1 MTLNPNQSVTCTF
14 TNTLDSANLTLAKS
28 VSPAGETFNL
38 QVTGFGAEELGD
50 GASGTQRSVA
60 ANTEITFNEA
70 DGTGTLTDYT
80 SSIECRDDGDNAL
93 VSLDTDNQTDGGV
106 TLNPNQS
113 VTCTFTNTLDSAN
126 LTLAKSVSPAGET
139 FNLQVSGFGAEE
151 LGDGASGTQRS
162 VAANTEITFNEAD
175 GTGTLT
181 DYTSS
186 IECRDDGD
194 NALVSLD
201 TDNQTDGG
209 VTLNPNQ
216 SVTCTFTNTLDSANL
231 TLAKSVSPAG
241 ETFNLQVSGFGAEE
255 LGDGASGTQR
265 SVAANTEITFNEAD
279 GTGTLTDY
287 TSSIECRD
295 DGDNALVSLDTDNQ
309 TDGGVTLNPNQSVTC
324 TFTNTL
330 ASGNLTL
337 AKVLVPTEDISTFQ
351 LTVSGFGGEEL
362 GHNESGATRVVAAN
376 VPIAISEADG
386 TGQNGGLLSEY
397 LSTLACVDDDN
408 AQTPVTVESNTGTGA
423 SVTLTA
429 NQNVT
434 CTFTNEFQAIE
445 PPSGD
450 GIITCGLGAVTP
462 LVRAEG
468 IAELLGDILIT
479 CHTIP
484 AGAIPDED
492 LYIEVNITASLNVNI
507 TNNRDFNDSFQDD
520 TTDAVLVINEN
531 NCGAPTDRGGRMD
544 ALGETTSGF
553 EAGCSPPDSDFQDP
567 QFGVLVTNNRLEWTG
582 VQVPIPGAVDFP
594 EWTTIRLTSMRGNAS
609 MLGVPDEGAPAFA
622 QIQATVTVNGES
634 SITLNTNEANIGLP
648 LLGLISNVDDEIAS
662 GLQCEDEG
670 GHATLTLNEGFPTA
684 FKTIGTASFTIS
696 GSVQVEN
703 GYPAPG
709 SGATTAPGDGGATA
723 GGATQST
730 HFLLTFHNIPEGV
743 RVGVEDDPDCTEDDL
758 DSDHLMLD
766 AVECDVNGDDC
777 GSAAA
782 IDDADDPLN
791 ETVEVDIDGG
801 SGWIG
806 YEVVDDWTIAS
817 EDCDIEIW
825 FAWTP
830 DTEND
835 LPAPGTGQLSVSF
848 APLSTVGTSTENEEP
863 RPRFLDGSGS
873 DPENVVNVV
882 RCTSTILFPFVT
894 NQNNFDT
901 GLVISNTSEDWLGT
915 SPQDGACEI
924 HYHGETAGGGAAP
937 PIDPSTVILAGDQL
951 VWLLSSGNAAMDI
964 DQAVEFQGYVIAVC
978 DFQYGH
984 GYAFISDGFGA
995 IPKLAQG
1002 YLALIL
1008 DVDEESVRALT
1019 DGVEALDQ

>member
-648 LLGLISNVDDEIAS
+648 LLGQQCRRRNRQRVAVRRRGRSRHVDPQRRLPDRFQDARRGNVHD
-662 GLQCEDEG
+662 
-670 GHATLTLNEGFPTA
+670 
-684 FKTIGTASFTIS
+684 
-696 GSVQVEN
+696 
-703 GYPAPG
+703 
-709 SGATTAPGDGGATA
+709 
-723 GGATQST
+723 
-730 HFLLTFHNIPEGV
+730 
-743 RVGVEDDPDCTEDDL
+743 R
-758 DSDHLMLD
+758 
-766 AVECDVNGDDC
+766 
-777 GSAAA
+777 
-782 IDDADDPLN
+782 
-791 ETVEVDIDGG
+791 
-801 SGWIG
+801 
-806 YEVVDDWTIAS
+806 
-817 EDCDIEIW
+817 
-825 FAWTP
+825 
-830 DTEND
+830 
-835 LPAPGTGQLSVSF
+835 
-848 APLSTVGTSTENEEP
+848 
-863 RPRFLDGSGS
+863 
-873 DPENVVNVV
+873 
-882 RCTSTILFPFVT
+882 
-894 NQNNFDT
+894 
-901 GLVISNTSEDWLGT
+901 
-915 SPQDGACEI
+915 
-924 HYHGETAGGGAAP
+924 
-937 PIDPSTVILAGDQL
+937 
-951 VWLLSSGNAAMDI
+951 
-964 DQAVEFQGYVIAVC
+964 
-978 DFQYGH
+978 FQY
-984 GYAFISDGFGA
+984 
-995 IPKLAQG
+995 PK
-1002 YLALIL
+1002 
-1008 DVDEESVRALT
+1008 
-1019 DGVEALDQ
+1019 